1 MGTVPFGQTRQDREW
16 VLGEGDTMGSGWMG
30 WDGRGDQEVSA
41 AGREEVGQGH
51 VRNYLLSSGAEITS
65 EGHQRAPTHKKRR
78 ISG

>member
-1 MGTVPFGQTRQDREW
+1 MDRPGRTENGFWGKGTLWGLD
-16 VLGEGDTMGSGWMG
+16 G

-51 VRNYLLSSGAEITS
+51 VRNYLLSSGAGITS
-65 EGHQRAPTHKKRR
+65 EGQQRAPTHKKRR